1 MYPRKCMLGYIP
13 TPSLRWSGAQGIHIM
28 HASKPCASEQ
38 LLALTTVPVCSQRVV
53 LLVTLSLDTAAR
65 CDL

>member
-38 LLALTTVPVCSQRVV
+38 LLAFTTMTARSQRVE
-53 LLVTLSLDTAAR
+53 LLVA
-65 CDL
+65 